1 MLVTSIPE
9 QRIGSGPPQD
19 ISGQLPA
26 MPEVR
31 QPEARATFNAT
42 QDLSS
47 TARER
52 PLRIDGPLPVLP
64 RSAENESASLIQIW
78 EGTVQDVLSGEGT
91 MRALLQAK
99 MGGVPDHFA
108 EIGLEWVSEQ
118 DLNLVRPGAV
128 FYLSLYK
135 ARRRGGTI
143 VNSQELRFRRLPA
156 WTRRDAA
163 SIKDIARHLLAKGK
177 MNPEA
182 P

>member
-1 MLVTSIPE
+1 M
-9 QRIGSGPPQD
+9 
-19 ISGQLPA
+19 
-26 MPEVR
+26 
-31 QPEARATFNAT
+31 
-42 QDLSS
+42 
-47 TARER
+47 
-52 PLRIDGPLPVLP
+52 
-64 RSAENESASLIQIW
+64 
-78 EGTVQDVLSGEGT
+78 QDVLSGEGT